1 MPGIHHLDPQARG
14 RRRRTPIST
23 PPWRRVADR
32 VGQQVHQRR
41 GRACRRS
48 VRTTAVVGTR
58 RSSSPLR
65 SARGANSATSRAQQ
79 RAERHV
85 RDLRRHDAGVELG
98 DVEQRAEQSV
108 DRLERQLDVLDQ
120 TLGALRQLGLG
131 QGGQEQPGGVER
143 LQQIVRGRG
152 EEAGLGEVGGIGRG
166 PRLLDRPVGPLELG
180 HGLLDLRRPLADLRL
195 EQGRPLEQREL
206 RALQVHAALDPADQH
221 VADLAQLGILAR
233 ELGEPAVELIG
244 HGAGLAADRDAGKG
258 LIDVHRAPLLAE
270 AGRSR

>member
-1 MPGIHHLDPQARG
+1 MPAYSDHHAALP
-14 RRRRTPIST
+14 
-23 PPWRRVADR
+23 RVADR
-32 VGQQVHQRR
+32 VRHQVHQRAAEHTLV
-41 GRACRRS
+41 GHDHRR
-48 VRTTAVVGTR
+48 R
-58 RSSSPLR
+58 RHVAQRQALALR
-65 SARGANSATSRAQQ
+65 QRRKLGDQPAQQ
-79 RAERHV
+79 RAELHV
-85 RDLRRHDAGVELG
+85 RDLRRDDASIELG

-120 TLGALRQLGLG
+120 TLGVLRQLGLG

-166 PRLLDRPVGPLELG
+166 PRFLDRPVGPLKLG

-221 VADLAQLGILAR
+221 VADLAQLGILAL
-233 ELGEPAVELIG
+233 ELGEPAVAHDG
-244 HGAGLAADRDAGKG
+244 HGAGLRPIAMPVK
-258 LIDVHRAPLLAE
+258 V
-270 AGRSR
+270 